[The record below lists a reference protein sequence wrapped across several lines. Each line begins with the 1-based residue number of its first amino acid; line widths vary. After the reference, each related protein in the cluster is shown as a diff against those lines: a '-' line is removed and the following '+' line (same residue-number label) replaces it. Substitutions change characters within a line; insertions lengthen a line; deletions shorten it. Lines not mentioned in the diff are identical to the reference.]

1 MATDFAIERGKLQLD
16 ANYTEP
22 MFALW
27 RETDQLFQRLFV
39 GLSKYGLRLTDLKW
53 DQGANSVG
61 DVQLNFYLFNFAV
74 GVRIRIDRLEV
85 ELFDTRKVTAD
96 QLEEAVLDLATALR
110 THKPDMA
117 FSAYSVA
124 IAYHGMLADT
134 TAMAYTAQLANA
146 PKPLGAPTGGTGAVF
161 YYGPEDGRISSAI
174 TADLSGVVADA
185 LFFRALVV
193 WDGAQVPLNEVKA
206 RMNAYMNRVF
216 EGFGLNIPA
225 PQL

>member
-74 GVRIRIDRLEV
+74 AVRIRIDRLEV
-85 ELFDTRKVTAD
+85 ELFDVKKVSFD
-96 QLEEAVLDLATALR
+96 QLAEATLDVVAALRAHRPDLA
-110 THKPDMA
+110 
-117 FSAYSVA
+117 FVAYSVA
-124 IAYHGMLADT
+124 G
-134 TAMAYTAQLANA
+134 
-146 PKPLGAPTGGTGAVF
+146 
-161 YYGPEDGRISSAI
+161 S
-174 TADLSGVVADA
+174 
-185 LFFRALVV
+185 
-193 WDGAQVPLNEVKA
+193 
-206 RMNAYMNRVF
+206 
-216 EGFGLNIPA
+216 
-225 PQL
+225 